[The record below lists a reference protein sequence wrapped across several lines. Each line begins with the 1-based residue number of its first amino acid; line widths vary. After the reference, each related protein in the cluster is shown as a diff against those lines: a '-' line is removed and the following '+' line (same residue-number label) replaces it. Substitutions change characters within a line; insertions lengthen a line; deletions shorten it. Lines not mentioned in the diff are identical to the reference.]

1 MKGVEDMKFYLKEDA
16 IRNVLEKEAKPVR
29 YIGEIL
35 EISTQEVYNKLNN
48 KTGLDIK
55 QLNKL
60 CNTLLVSS
68 ERILT
73 EESIEEYEEYK
84 KDMEFLDGLNAQY

>member
-1 MKGVEDMKFYLKEDA
+1 MKFYLKEDE
-16 IRNVLEKEAKPVR
+16 IRKVLKEGGKPVS
-29 YIGEIL
+29 YLGSVL

-68 ERILT
+68 DRILT
-73 EESIEEYEEYK
+73 EESMEDLDEYR
-84 KDMEFLDGLNAQY
+84 KDLEFLDTLNAQY

>member
-1 MKGVEDMKFYLKEDA
+1 MKFYLKEDA